1 MDVVPRVEQF
11 ICLFERLVVRSLL
24 VLVYMPMFPWAEILN
39 PKLLSAALS
48 SECECVWLLN
58 RKHLVSKSIKKF
70 LSEQVNNR
78 CSTKCFDCFWVEKH
92 GGKNRAF
99 AMIQKI
105 ITWCHYLLDVITV
118 KGGSISYLIMEC
130 TESIFYMT
138 VLVNK
143 LILLA
148 NGLSKCINKLNK

>member
-1 MDVVPRVEQF
+1 M
-11 ICLFERLVVRSLL
+11 SLL
-24 VLVYMPMFPWAEILN
+24 
-39 PKLLSAALS
+39 
-48 SECECVWLLN
+48 
-58 RKHLVSKSIKKF
+58 
-70 LSEQVNNR
+70 
-78 CSTKCFDCFWVEKH
+78 
-92 GGKNRAF
+92 
-99 AMIQKI
+99 
-105 ITWCHYLLDVITV
+105 TWWYHYLLDVITV